1 MKAWNFLH
9 STTGSLFTI
18 EENKANSQKKQSEE
32 MGEWEPYS
40 YYLGN
45 STHLKSLS
53 FSVTQTSILSFW
65 IPV

>member
-32 MGEWEPYS
+32 MGE
-40 YYLGN
+40 
-45 STHLKSLS
+45 
-53 FSVTQTSILSFW
+53 
-65 IPV
+65 